1 MKRFSTL
8 VLVGALLVSLVS
20 GSVTHA
26 TVLGGKFVR
35 SGVFTLYFS
44 YGGAHRYYGNVWQGA
59 ANWSATP
66 TDVNISPWPGTPYAI
81 HIDVY
86 DTYTS
91 ATWWGITYFNPCA
104 GSGCNYNR
112 NYFYLNQRT
121 LDPESDFTRTKVATH
136 EFGHAIGLAHAPS
149 GTTSIMNQGHLSY
162 NTPRTYDINDINW
175 LY

>member
-1 MKRFSTL
+1 MKRF
-8 VLVGALLVSLVS
+8 ALLLTI
-20 GSVTHA
+20 GLIVTLLTFSTTASA

-44 YGGAHRYYGNVWQGA
+44 YGGTHRYYGNVWQGA

-81 HIDVY
+81 HIDIY

-91 ATWWGITYFNPCA
+91 DTWWGLTYFNPCA
-104 GSGCNYNR
+104 GSGCQYKR

-121 LDPESDFTRTKVATH
+121 LDSENDSIRTKVSTH
-136 EFGHAIGLAHAPS
+136 EFGHTIGLAHPPS
-149 GTTSIMNQGHLSY
+149 GTTSVMNQGRLNY
-162 NTPRTYDINDINW
+162 NTPRTYDINDVNW